1 MRINDLL
8 IESTNQLDEGPKF
21 NKFGQAIGNVA
32 GMAAKG
38 IGAVAGGIAGLGAAA
53 KKGFQ
58 AGKSQVAAT
67 DDGAAPA
74 GKPAAGGAAPAGKPA
89 AGGGTSTQPKGF
101 IAGVKAGQNQG
112 LSAIN
117 DPNVIGSSSSG
128 AGAAGEE
135 DPAAGG
141 AAAPAT
147 TPPSTTDINKAGP
160 KGTAQAKPIQ
170 GTVAKQAAA
179 KTGAAL
185 AGQDQAQA
193 GQTMYSQVKA
203 NIDKLDKKGKQRILQ
218 LLQKSMAAPAAGGA
232 APAGKPAAGGA
243 MGAMAGQLAKGGAAP
258 NTMANAPVSKT
269 NTAKPG
275 NPNAAPAAGAAPA
288 AAPSGEKTI
297 ANPVATVGT
306 KRASNIGQPTFDT
319 QTGKSLPGQALNNVR
334 KKAEYG
340 SGALGGI
347 RKKIKAGAAQP
358 EMAGKIN
365 TGSMVLEGFSLFRK
379 K

>member
-21 NKFGQAIGNVA
+21 NKFGQAVGNVA

-58 AGKSQVAAT
+58 AGKSQVAAA
-67 DDGAAPA
+67 DDGTTTGKPVAKKAAAGATGTAPA
-74 GKPAAGGAAPAGKPA
+74 GGAIGAMAGQLAKGGAATAKPAA
-89 AGGGTSTQPKGF
+89 GGTSTQPKGF

-112 LSAIN
+112 LSALN
-117 DPNVIGSSSSG
+117 DPNVVGSTSSG
-128 AGAAGEE
+128 AAAGAE
-135 DPAAGG
+135 DPAGG
-141 AAAPAT
+141 ASDTATT
-147 TPPSTTDINKAGP
+147 TPPSATDINKAGP

-218 LLQKSMAAPAAGGA
+218 LLQKSMAAPAGGA
-232 APAGKPAAGGA
+232 APAAGKS
-243 MGAMAGQLAKGGAAP
+243 LP

-275 NPNAAPAAGAAPA
+275 NPNAAPAPGATTTAPA
-288 AAPSGEKTI
+288 GKK
-297 ANPVATVGT
+297 PVRV
-306 KRASNIGQPTFDT
+306 R
-319 QTGKSLPGQALNNVR
+319 GK
-334 KKAEYG
+334 K
-340 SGALGGI
+340 
-347 RKKIKAGAAQP
+347 AAQP
-358 EMAGKIN
+358 VPQQQMASKIN

>member
-21 NKFGQAIGNVA
+21 NKFGQAVGNVA

-67 DDGAAPA
+67 DDGAVPA
-74 GKPAAGGAAPAGKPA
+74 GKPAAGGAVPAGKPA
-89 AGGGTSTQPKGF
+89 AGGAVPAGKPAAGGAIGAMAGQLAKGGAATAKPAAGGAATKPKGF
-101 IAGVKAGQNQG
+101 LAGVKAGQSQG
-112 LSAIN
+112 M
-117 DPNVIGSSSSG
+117 
-128 AGAAGEE
+128 AAFGNADEE
-135 DPAAGG
+135 DPET
-141 AAAPAT
+141 AAPAATT
-147 TPPSTTDINKAGP
+147 TPPSATDINKAGP

-179 KTGAAL
+179 KTGAEL
-185 AGQDQAQA
+185 AVQDQAQA

-232 APAGKPAAGGA
+232 TPAGKS
-243 MGAMAGQLAKGGAAP
+243 LP

-275 NPNAAPAAGAAPA
+275 NPNAAPAPGATTTAPA
-288 AAPSGEKTI
+288 GKK
-297 ANPVATVGT
+297 PVRV
-306 KRASNIGQPTFDT
+306 R
-319 QTGKSLPGQALNNVR
+319 GK
-334 KKAEYG
+334 K
-340 SGALGGI
+340 
-347 RKKIKAGAAQP
+347 AAQP
-358 EMAGKIN
+358 VPQQQMASKIN

>member
-1 MRINDLL
+1 L
-8 IESTNQLDEGPKF
+8 
-21 NKFGQAIGNVA
+21 
-32 GMAAKG
+32 AKG
-38 IGAVAGGIAGLGAAA
+38 VGAVAGGVAGLGSAV
-53 KKGFQ
+53 KKGFR
-58 AGKSQVAAT
+58 AGKATVGGAGDDPAAAPAAG
-67 DDGAAPA
+67 GAAPGGTTA
-74 GKPAAGGAAPAGKPA
+74 APAAGGAAPA
-89 AGGGTSTQPKGF
+89 AGGAPAGKPKGF
-101 IAGVKAGQNQG
+101 LAGVKAGQSQG
-112 LSAIN
+112 MAAF
-117 DPNVIGSSSSG
+117 PN
-128 AGAAGEE
+128 ADEE
-135 DPAAGG
+135 DPE
-141 AAAPAT
+141 AAPPAAAT
-147 TPPSTTDINKAGP
+147 TPPSATDINKAGP

-170 GTVAKQAAA
+170 GTMAKQAAA

-193 GQTMYSQVKA
+193 GQTMYTQVKA

-232 APAGKPAAGGA
+232 APAAGGA
-243 MGAMAGQLAKGGAAP
+243 MGAMAQQLGTAKPAA

-275 NPNAAPAAGAAPA
+275 NPNAAPASVAPTKTAAEPTAPA
-288 AAPSGEKTI
+288 APEKAAPGATTTAPSGEKVL

-306 KRASNIGQPTFDT
+306 KRAANIGQQTFDT

-340 SGALGGI
+340 TNALGAT

-358 EMAGKIN
+358 ENASKIN
-365 TGSMVLEGFSLFRK
+365 TGSMVLEGFNLFRK